1 MDPATRT
8 QTLNAEEL
16 GAAGAPDMSRV
27 GCNWYKRFLAR
38 HPALRPAYSR
48 ALDNDRAMNNN
59 PKTITEYFNV
69 LKSIMEEFKIKP
81 QNIYNMDEREFLI
94 SVIKKSMRVLIAAD
108 EKAAFL
114 RQLGNH
120 ENTVIEAVG
129 IFNQNIPP
137 MVILK
142 GEKHLY
148 GWYRGEMPVHW
159 TTAVSPNSWADA
171 VLSCA

>member
-48 ALDNDRAMNNN
+48 ALDNDCIINNN

-69 LKSIMEEFKIKP
+69 LKSTMEEFKIKP
-81 QNIYNMDEREFLI
+81 QNIYNMDEKEFLI
-94 SVIKKSMRVLIAAD
+94 GVMKKSMRVLITAD

-114 RQLGNH
+114 RQPRNH
-120 ENTVIEAVG
+120 ENITVIETVG
-129 IFNQNIPP
+129 ILV
-137 MVILK
+137 M
-142 GEKHLY
+142 
-148 GWYRGEMPVHW
+148 
-159 TTAVSPNSWADA
+159 
-171 VLSCA
+171 C